1 MIRKNWKNQ
10 NVDLYMLA
18 YKITKMLEKDD
29 FNIIVFQR
37 ENGYEIFAEDS
48 PKYKMNG
55 TLHVEINGEPNDF
68 SINLEI
74 ERKKRFDFPL
84 LLTTMFGGGYFL
96 LKHLK
101 SNEVNVLFI
110 KELCEK
116 IDKIV
121 SQISK

>member
-10 NVDLYMLA
+10 NIDLYMLTH
-18 YKITKMLEKDD
+18 KIIKMLEKDD

-37 ENGYEIFAEDS
+37 EGGYEIFAEDS
-48 PKYKMNG
+48 PNYRMNG

-68 SINLEI
+68 SINLKI
-74 ERKKRFDFPL
+74 ERERRFNFPL

-101 SNEVNVLFI
+101 SNEVNISFI
-110 KELCEK
+110 KNLCEK
-116 IDKIV
+116 IDKII

>member
-1 MIRKNWKNQ
+1 MIRRNWKNQ
-10 NVDLYMLA
+10 NIDLYMLT

-37 ENGYEIFAEDS
+37 GNGYEIFAGDS

-68 SINLEI
+68 SINLKI
-74 ERKKRFDFPL
+74 ERKKRFNFPL

-101 SNEVNVLFI
+101 SNEVNISFI
-110 KELCEK
+110 KDLCEK